1 MTRIR
6 AYVVL
11 ALGVLL
17 ILIGLLEGDSANWVR
32 IVQVAAGVI
41 LLVDGV
47 WALGRE
53 TGPKPKS

>member
-1 MTRIR
+1 VSRLR

-17 ILIGLLEGDSANWVR
+17 ILMGVFEGDNADWARV
-32 IVQVAAGVI
+32 VQVAGGLI

-53 TGPKPKS
+53 SGPAK